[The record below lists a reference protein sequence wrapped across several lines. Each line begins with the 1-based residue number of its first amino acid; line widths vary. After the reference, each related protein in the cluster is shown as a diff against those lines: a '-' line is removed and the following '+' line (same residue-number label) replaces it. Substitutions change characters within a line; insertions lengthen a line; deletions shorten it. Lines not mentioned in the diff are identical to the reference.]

1 MKNFLED
8 ILAYKKEFVG
18 QKKNRLSL
26 KELQFKVENFPAS
39 RSFKKAISDPS
50 DRLHLIAEVKKASPS
65 AGVICKDFDP
75 LELAKSYEESGA
87 SAISVITCEKF
98 FEGNL
103 NYLEKV
109 SKNIN
114 IPVLCKDFIIDK
126 YQIYEARLFGAD
138 AVLLIACVLK
148 EEEIE
153 EFIEISERLNVDCLV
168 EIHSEKDME
177 KVLNTP
183 SEIIGINNRDL
194 RTFTVDL
201 GVTQQLVPL
210 IPKDKVIVSESGIK
224 TEEDIRLLQKIPI
237 NAILIGQSLLESQD
251 IRKKIQDLGIRK

>member
-1 MKNFLED
+1 MQNFLED
-8 ILAYKKEFVG
+8 IVAYKKEFIE
-18 QKKNRLSL
+18 QKKAKLPL
-26 KELQFKVENFPAS
+26 EELRFKVENLPSS
-39 RSFKKAISDPS
+39 RSFKKAISEPD
-50 DRLHLIAEVKKASPS
+50 DKLHLIAEVKKASPS
-65 AGVICKDFDP
+65 AGVICKDFNP
-75 LELAKSYEESGA
+75 LELAKSYEENGA

-103 NYLEKV
+103 TYLETV

-114 IPVLCKDFIIDK
+114 IPVLRKDFIIDK

-138 AVLLIACVLK
+138 AILLIACILHEEQIMDFIKISK
-148 EEEIE
+148 EL
-153 EFIEISERLNVDCLV
+153 SMDCLV
-168 EIHSEKDME
+168 EVHSEEDIK

-194 RTFTVDL
+194 RTFAVDL
-201 GVTQQLVPL
+201 SVTEKLVPL

-224 TEEDIRLLQKIPI
+224 TDDDIHLLQKIPI

-251 IRKKIQDLGIRK
+251 IRKKIRDLGIRK